1 MKPTTLRYVKSDY
14 HLAKRQTKETMKK
27 IINKLF
33 ERLGYVPKKHHV
45 PKRIYEDLLETA
57 ENSQLLAEWYD
68 IAVKDIHTG
77 KVKYAIE
84 ERHSSFLVYYTT
96 DNTEDY
102 GVSYNIKEFP
112 FDIRDKAFARI
123 CAEELCEKL
132 NEKY

>member
-33 ERLGYVPKKHHV
+33 EWLGYVPKKHHV
-45 PKRIYEDLLETA
+45 PKSTYEELLDTA
-57 ENSQLLAEWYD
+57 ENLQLLADWYD
-68 IAVKDIHTG
+68 IAVKDIRTG
-77 KVKYAIE
+77 KVKYAIAE
-84 ERHSSFLVYYTT
+84 FHRSYLVFYTT
-96 DNTEDY
+96 DNTEEY
-102 GVSYNIKEFP
+102 GVTYNIKEFP
-112 FDIRDKAFARI
+112 FDIRDKAFARL